1 MVDCPIRPQ
10 GLEARPHGVAV
21 KRRDFPAKVMYEA
34 FRRAKDHCEG
44 CGARLV
50 VGKFQYDHIIADAL
64 GGEPT
69 LENCQVLCSACH
81 DPKSRVDTT
90 KAAKVKRTTR
100 KLAAGIKK
108 PATFRRPRDLPGYRY
123 DSWRRAYVKEAT

>member
-1 MVDCPIRPQ
+1 MAD
-10 GLEARPHGVAV
+10 
-21 KRRDFPAKVMYEA
+21 RREFSPKVMVAA
-34 FRRAKDHCEG
+34 FERAKNHCEG

-69 LENCQVLCSACH
+69 LDNCQVLCSACH
-81 DPKSRVDTT
+81 DPKSRTDTT

-100 KLAAGIKK
+100 KLVAGIRKHTSRPIMGSVRSGWRK
-108 PATFRRPRDLPGYRY
+108 PFNGPPERR
-123 DSWRRAYVKEAT
+123 T